1 MKIKSLLEKSQ
12 LNCKKKAKEKD
23 LKAFREKCHFMCEE
37 QQ

>member
-1 MKIKSLLEKSQ
+1 MKIKSLLGKSQ
-12 LNCKKKAKEKD
+12 LNCKKAKEKD